1 MKSDQQVREYTIGF
15 AKYLDKYPDRNRNHE
30 GDTLYARSK
39 YDESYLIEELI
50 AMYESKDIEVFYEI
64 MDKEVH
70 QNRSNLNK

>member
-1 MKSDQQVREYTIGF
+1 MKSNEQVREYAIGF
-15 AKYLDKYPDRNRNHE
+15 AKYLDKFLSRNRNHK

-50 AMYESKDIEVFYEI
+50 SMYESKDIEVFYEV

-70 QNRSNLNK
+70 QNRGNLNK